1 MLFESYKFNKLNSL
15 EIACYFLAGLHSD
28 MYSTNLFLFS
38 YSTLLFDYLK
48 ISVKILILQIFKIS
62 SEWKF
67 CILATRKGQLSPG
80 KKKLSYL
87 PRRIYYH
94 KSCKALCIYSIFLLW
109 LSLLWEISQWID
121 NVIMH
126 VTKFSP

>member
-15 EIACYFLAGLHSD
+15 EIACCVLAGLHSD

-67 CILATRKGQLSPG
+67 CILATGKGQLSPG
-80 KKKLSYL
+80 KKKVILSA
-87 PRRIYYH
+87 
-94 KSCKALCIYSIFLLW
+94 KKNLL
-109 LSLLWEISQWID
+109 S
-121 NVIMH
+121 
-126 VTKFSP
+126 